1 MLIVGSDTETTGLL
15 AKDGT
20 PGDARIIEVYAGL
33 WDTDKR
39 QQVDE
44 LFLRINPQRSIDVA
58 AQRVHKIALAD
69 LTGCPIW
76 KDVAEQVRD
85 FHEQGD
91 VVVGHNW
98 DGFDKP
104 FIDGELVRVGL
115 PKLTKPTFDTMLEGR
130 WATPMGTVPNLGAL
144 CFACDEPYDPALAHA
159 ADYDV
164 HRMMACFFKALD
176 WGFFTLPQPAAT
188 ALAA

>member
-1 MLIVGSDTETTGLL
+1 MLVVGSDTETTGLL

-33 WDTDKR
+33 WDTDTRK
-39 QQVDE
+39 QVDE

-58 AQRVHKIALAD
+58 AQRVHKISLAD
-69 LTGCPIW
+69 LSGCPIW
-76 KDVAEQVRD
+76 KDVAAQVRD

-91 VVVGHNW
+91 LVIGHNW
-98 DGFDKP
+98 NGFDAP

-115 PKLTKPTFDTMLEGR
+115 PKLTKPTLDTMLEGR
-130 WATPMGTVPNLGAL
+130 WATPMGMVPNLGAL
-144 CFACDEPYDPALAHA
+144 CFACGVPYDPALAHA

-164 HRMMACFFKALD
+164 RVMMEAFFKALD
-176 WGFFTLPQPAAT
+176 WGFFTLPQPAST